1 MLWFVEVHY
10 SNLWLKTSD
19 VGAYSTSSLKVLN
32 QSQLAR
38 LRGKWSHLRD
48 NSFPSALAPSK
59 HYECIFNSLVTVTK
73 RIPVKSSFCF
83 SSKNCYSELLKDT
96 TSLPVLPY
104 RCSNNLGYSLFLST
118 HWSLVRDSLTE
129 NFNNDPVWLITLRA
143 VKVRNSLK
151 SWGYS
156 VSDLCA
162 DCDRKEYKSLFFE
175 LC

>member
-1 MLWFVEVHY
+1 M
-10 SNLWLKTSD
+10 
-19 VGAYSTSSLKVLN
+19 VLN
-32 QSQLAR
+32 WPDSGGSGHTYVTIPPLVPWHT
-38 LRGKWSHLRD
+38 LS
-48 NSFPSALAPSK
+48 
-59 HYECIFNSLVTVTK
+59 IMNSLVTVTK

-104 RCSNNLGYSLFLST
+104 RCFNNLGSFLCLST
-118 HWSLVRDSLTE
+118 HWSLVRDSLKE
-129 NFNNDPVWLITLRA
+129 NFKNDPVWLITLRA
-143 VKVRNSLK
+143 VTVSNSLK